1 MRTTPIEIDAE
12 NPFANCKLNRE
23 RYADVLTSIVE
34 SYKDGFV
41 LAVNGKWGTGKT
53 TFMNMWRQSLENKE
67 YRTIYFN
74 AWENDFT
81 SEPMVAILGEL
92 KSLTATENSLFDN
105 ILEKSAKFSSA
116 ILPILAKTAATLAG
130 FGGVADAIEKT
141 SEAALSLINN
151 EIEEYDKKKEALSE
165 IKNDLAAFIKENCGD
180 KPLVFIVDELDRC
193 RPDYAVE
200 VLEKI
205 KHLFAVEGVVFVL
218 SIDKEQLGHAVCGY
232 YGSEKIDSREY
243 LRRFI
248 DLEYTLPKP
257 DIDLFAKHLYDY
269 FDFAKFFEQKN
280 RINNNN
286 LKFEDES
293 FFKLVSVF
301 CHKRNITLRQLEK
314 IFAHTR
320 IVSRC
325 FIINNYVHPDVI
337 FLLMTLK
344 EYNNSLYES
353 IKTNSLTLEALAQA
367 LDEEFGVFTSDT
379 NRTNGYFY
387 FEFAITLM
395 IKFYSIQNRI
405 DSPIITNDEGIKDLN
420 FALKYTDTK
429 RIAELFSYGG
439 ERNWASIAYY
449 TNKIDLLEN
458 LKL

>member
-41 LAVNGKWGTGKT
+41 LAINGKWGTGKT

-141 SEAALSLINN
+141 SEAALCLINN

-165 IKNDLAAFIKENCGD
+165 IKKDLAEFIKENCGD

-232 YGSEKIDSREY
+232 YGSAKIDSREY
-243 LRRFI
+243 LRRFV
-248 DLEYTLPKP
+248 DLEYTIPEP
-257 DIDLFAKHLYDY
+257 DYNLYTNHLCETSGVDSIKSAISDTSQREYIVSIIGHYCKNGRFSLRQIDKIFALAKITMRSSPMTSLKFEIAVLLIIIKEFHSKLYGELKNSENNVQNIANLFDEEFKDYYKDQEALDVNPLYFY
-269 FDFAKFFEQKN
+269 GITV
-280 RINNNN
+280 RILIMFNNNN
-286 LKFEDES
+286 RVVDNVIKADGSLAFKYLSFE
-293 FFKLVSVF
+293 
-301 CHKRNITLRQLEK
+301 N
-314 IFAHTR
+314 
-320 IVSRC
+320 
-325 FIINNYVHPDVI
+325 
-337 FLLMTLK
+337 
-344 EYNNSLYES
+344 
-353 IKTNSLTLEALAQA
+353 
-367 LDEEFGVFTSDT
+367 
-379 NRTNGYFY
+379 
-387 FEFAITLM
+387 
-395 IKFYSIQNRI
+395 
-405 DSPIITNDEGIKDLN
+405 IKDQLQ
-420 FALKYTDTK
+420 
-429 RIAELFSYGG
+429 SYGIDNHFQYN
-439 ERNWASIAYY
+439 EKSKLSYY
-449 TNKIDLLEN
+449 INAIDLLST
-458 LKL
+458 LKV

>member
-1 MRTTPIEIDAE
+1 MRTTPIEIAPD

-23 RYADVLTSIVE
+23 QYANVLTSIVGA
-34 SYKDGFV
+34 YDKGFV

-53 TFMNMWRQSLENKE
+53 TFMDMWRQSLVNQGYK
-67 YRTIYFN
+67 TIYFN

-92 KSLTATENSLFDN
+92 KSLTTTESSIFDN
-105 ILEKSAKFSSA
+105 ILEKSAKFSST
-116 ILPILAKTAATLAG
+116 ILPALAKTAATLAG

-165 IKNDLAAFIKENCGD
+165 IKNDLAYFIKENCGD

-218 SIDKEQLGHAVCGY
+218 SIDKEQLSHAICGY

-248 DLEYTLPKP
+248 DLEYNLPEP
-257 DIDLFAKHLYDY
+257 DYKQFISHLFKQYN
-269 FDFAKFFEQKN
+269 FEVCLNKRVNDTGYIFSVLEYYCQKEN
-280 RINNNN
+280 Y
-286 LKFEDES
+286 S
-293 FFKLVSVF
+293 
-301 CHKRNITLRQLEK
+301 LRQLEK
-314 IFAHTR
+314 IFNHAK
-320 IVSRC
+320 VALYALGPN
-325 FIINNYVHPDVI
+325 NNYRFGIVLFLITVKEFHSELYKKLISNDTDLRDMATYLDSKFYQILISKEQYRNKSQQFLYHLIYPILVLYANNRVGYLINFIDISNDKILDV
-337 FLLMTLK
+337 
-344 EYNNSLYES
+344 
-353 IKTNSLTLEALAQA
+353 
-367 LDEEFGVFTSDT
+367 EFPSAVKS
-379 NRTNGYFY
+379 GYFKKHN
-387 FEFAITLM
+387 INQILGV
-395 IKFYSIQNRI
+395 
-405 DSPIITNDEGIKDLN
+405 ND
-420 FALKYTDTK
+420 ATDFGQ
-429 RIAELFSYGG
+429 LSD
-439 ERNWASIAYY
+439 Y